1 MKKII
6 ITILLTLT
14 ICFPASA
21 AGLFQQTP
29 QDYLYN
35 KSPFLFNGYSLYFTG
50 HTALTDT
57 DGFGMAKLTGKV
69 RIDDTAYS
77 FSQACRY
84 SLSDN
89 TFIVLTIT
97 GAKIPGIKLPD
108 QLSWLFVLTF
118 DGRLVQIDGV
128 PDEPIELK
136 PQTP

>member
-1 MKKII
+1 MKKTAIMLLII
-6 ITILLTLT
+6 LTAAT
-14 ICFPASA
+14 ASA

-35 KSPFLFNGYSLYFTG
+35 KSPFLFRGYSLYFTG

-57 DGFGMAKLTGKV
+57 DGFGMAKLTGK
-69 RIDDTAYS
+69 IKAGDTVYS

-84 SLSDN
+84 SLFDN
-89 TFIVLTIT
+89 GFIVLTIE
-97 GAKIPGIKLPD
+97 GAKIPGIKLPE
-108 QLSWLFVLTF
+108 QVSFLFVLTF

-136 PQTP
+136 IGN